1 MQQNYK
7 CPFNY
12 IGSKSKLLDQILP
25 IINTY
30 EAEIMVDLFAGG
42 FSVGVNANSDTI
54 VYNDVNEHMAKLIR
68 FIYETDYTELLTMI
82 YKKIDEYQLSD
93 LNKDAYYQ
101 LKSDFNQTKNT
112 LLFLLLIYYS
122 FNHQIRFNQKGEFNT
137 PFGQKRSKFSKTSE
151 IKLEVFAKKLKEK
164 NIVVMS
170 TDFNN
175 VDIKDMKTHNT
186 LFFCDP
192 PYLITSGSYN
202 DGHRGVSF
210 WNESKERELLAYLD
224 FLHDNNI
231 KFVLTNII
239 VSGEIK
245 NDILIEWMQ
254 KYNVVDID
262 SNYSNS
268 NYQKR
273 DLTQQE
279 VVVTNLPIGQ

>member
-1 MQQNYK
+1 MQESYR

-30 EAEIMVDLFAGG
+30 NADVMVDLFAGG
-42 FSVGVNANSDTI
+42 FSVGVNAKSETV

-68 FIYETDYTELLTMI
+68 FIYETEYSQLLNMI
-82 YKKIDEYQLSD
+82 YNKIDEYKLSD
-93 LNKDAYYQ
+93 TNKDAYYQ
-101 LKSDFNQTKNT
+101 LKDDFNKTKNT

-137 PFGQKRSKFSKTSE
+137 PFGNKRSKFSKTSE
-151 IKLEVFAKKLKEK
+151 VKLELFAKKLKEK
-164 NIVVMS
+164 HIVVMS
-170 TDFNN
+170 KDFKNI
-175 VDIKDMKTHNT
+175 DIENLKQHNT

-202 DGHRGVSF
+202 DGNRGVSF
-210 WNESKERELLAYLD
+210 WNDKKERELLNYLD
-224 FLHDNNI
+224 HLHKHNI

-239 VSGEIK
+239 MSGDLK
-245 NDILIEWMQ
+245 NEILIEWMK
-254 KYNVVDID
+254 KYHVVEIN

-273 DLTQQE
+273 DLIQQE
-279 VVVTNLPIGQ
+279 VAITNIPMGR